1 MLVFIQIDVSGS
13 FNWVLEGEGGLIGF
27 SFIHSIVWFIISCIV
42 GMGDR
47 GIVSSSGGSLVESSG
62 GRSVRIGVGV
72 GSSGGDELVACGGV
86 DMSEG

>member
-1 MLVFIQIDVSGS
+1 
-13 FNWVLEGEGGLIGF
+13 
-27 SFIHSIVWFIISCIV
+27 
-42 GMGDR
+42 MGDR
-47 GIVSSSGGSLVESSG
+47 GIVSSSGGSLVGSSG

>member
-1 MLVFIQIDVSGS
+1 MRFRFIHSIVVSG
-13 FNWVLEGEGGLIGF
+13 
-27 SFIHSIVWFIISCIV
+27 SIVWFIISCIV

-47 GIVSSSGGSLVESSG
+47 GIVSSSGGSLVGSSG

-86 DMSEG
+86 EIEPLWCTCENVVQESIRV